1 MDKDTF
7 TELERLKT
15 ALTELEKC
23 SLVIKDAKTITE
35 KSLKQVEEVIATF
48 KDRSDKLIS
57 QFENEAKLIS
67 DTREKLNSD
76 FGKYLRQIS
85 EVIGK
90 GLDDASR
97 SIDNLN
103 KQLSSQLEAHHG
115 VLNTILTSISDV
127 KSKLTDVEKV
137 NDEMFEKLLSRQEQ
151 QEKEFTKMFEKVL
164 KENNLLKILLF
175 VSIGLGLTVII
186 HAFLFKQN
194 M

>member
-1 MDKDTF
+1 MDKETF

-23 SLVIKDAKTITE
+23 SLVIKDAKVVTE
-35 KSLKQVEEVIATF
+35 KSLKQVEEVITTF

-57 QFENEAKLIS
+57 QFENEAKLLS
-67 DTREKLNSD
+67 GTREKLNSD

-103 KQLSSQLEAHHG
+103 KELSSQLEVQQG
-115 VLNTILTSISDV
+115 VLNTIISSVSDV
-127 KSKLTDVEKV
+127 KSKLVEVEKA
-137 NDEMFEKLLSRQEQ
+137 NNELFKKLISEQEAQ
-151 QEKEFTKMFEKVL
+151 KKEVANMFEKVS

-175 VSIGLGLTVII
+175 VSIGLSIGLILFRVITG
-186 HAFLFKQN
+186 Q
-194 M
+194 

>member
-1 MDKDTF
+1 MDKETF

-23 SLVIKDAKTITE
+23 SLLIKDAKVVTE
-35 KSLKQVEEVIATF
+35 KSLKQVEEVITTF

-57 QFENEAKLIS
+57 QFENEAKLLS

-103 KQLSSQLEAHHG
+103 KQLSNQLEIHHG
-115 VLNTILTSISDV
+115 VLNAILTSVSDV
-127 KSKLTDVEKV
+127 KSKLVEVEKA
-137 NDEMFEKLLSRQEQ
+137 NDEMFKKLISEQ
-151 QEKEFTKMFEKVL
+151 TEHKKEFIKMFEKVS

-175 VSIGLGLTVII
+175 VSIGLSIGLI
-186 HAFLFKQN
+186 LFRAITGQ
-194 M
+194 